1 MESEVKRTLR
11 LRTKG
16 CTTEAQVKQVVE
28 AMPQDQ
34 KMKYV
39 YGLAVEEMFDE
50 IKLKSLQF
58 IDYCESTGCVNDL
71 ERGVGRQ
78 ESLVGV
84 ILVATKMLQ
93 QQAESQAR
101 HEMQALSEETQWGM
115 QIADA
120 ISDHSVA
127 IYSAADQLATLS
139 SHYAAVLKG
148 RRMGW
153 HFTDEE
159 GNGMPIDDSD
169 VEQLRLDLEGN

>member
-1 MESEVKRTLR
+1 MESEVKRELR
-11 LRTKG
+11 LLAQE
-16 CTTEAQVKQVVE
+16 CTTEAEVQNLVE
-28 AMPQDQ
+28 AMSQDK

-39 YGLAVEEMFDE
+39 YDIAVNEMFEE

-58 IDYCESTGCVNDL
+58 IDYCEDSGCVNDY

-93 QQAESQAR
+93 QQAEVQAR
-101 HEMQALSEETQWGM
+101 HEMQCLSEETKWGM
-115 QIADA
+115 QLADS
-120 ISDHSVA
+120 ISDHSFA
-127 IYSAADQLATLS
+127 LHSAADHLATLS
-139 SHYAAVLKG
+139 SHYAAVLRG

-159 GNGMPIDDSD
+159 GNGLPIDDSD
-169 VEQLRLDLEGN
+169 TEKLRLDLEEK